1 MHTTVIHLLMICH
14 KPNGDHLR
22 LIRHRLETP
31 RVMYLST
38 SDMFRTWF
46 GYPNLAGSDF
56 PNLVRI
62 ISPKMQTEVT
72 PRSPTQHNLSQ
83 TKWLP
88 FTDEQTQLGGFRSD
102 ISQIMMK
109 YWYKSIKNGGFSRF
123 SIPRWGGDK
132 KSHQTKGNIFPV
144 LLRYRTSKSE
154 PAARIYRRKPLVF
167 FLVPKKNIWRGIARI
182 PLRK

>member
-1 MHTTVIHLLMICH
+1 MHTKVIHLLMICH

-56 PNLVRI
+56 PNLVRT

-123 SIPRWGGDK
+123 SIPRWGGDQK
-132 KSHQTKGNIFPV
+132 KFSSSKRTYFSRSFALSHIKIG
-144 LLRYRTSKSE
+144 
-154 PAARIYRRKPLVF
+154 ARSSDLSQKTDGF
-167 FLVPKKNIWRGIARI
+167 FLGPKKKTVGEVF
-182 PLRK
+182 LTSL

>member
-1 MHTTVIHLLMICH
+1 MHTKVIHLLMICH

-56 PNLVRI
+56 PNLVRT

-123 SIPRWGGDK
+123 STPRWWGDQISLYKRKYFSRSFALSHIKIGARSSDLSQKTDGFFGTKKKHLERYCSHPFKGG
-132 KSHQTKGNIFPV
+132 
-144 LLRYRTSKSE
+144 
-154 PAARIYRRKPLVF
+154 
-167 FLVPKKNIWRGIARI
+167 
-182 PLRK
+182 